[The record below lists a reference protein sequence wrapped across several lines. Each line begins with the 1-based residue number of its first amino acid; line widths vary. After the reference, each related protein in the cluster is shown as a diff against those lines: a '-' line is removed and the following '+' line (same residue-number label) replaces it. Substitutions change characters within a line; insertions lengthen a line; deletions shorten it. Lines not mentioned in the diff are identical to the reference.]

1 MNKPNAIVV
10 GSEISPSFLGL
21 VRRAFELCRE
31 RALSLTAVI
40 VSPTEPADAG
50 QLIYAGA
57 DRLARIALSVQDIN
71 APVAAAESI
80 SQYAFSEKPEF
91 ILFESSSFFCC
102 VAPMTAAK
110 LNCGIT
116 ADCTALSWA
125 ENGTFKLAFSEN
137 AQKAN
142 MPLIPCR
149 EAKHIWT
156 QTRVI
161 EDAVFGTDLTG
172 ANIIVS
178 GGLGMGSREN
188 FKKLHTL
195 ADMLGAAVGASR
207 AAVAAGYAGYAH
219 QVGQTGVS
227 VRPDIYIAFGISGA
241 VQHLSGISGAKKIYA
256 VNHDPKAPIHEYSD
270 FSVIADCTL
279 VLDKLI
285 EKAGS

>member
-1 MNKPNAIVV
+1 M
-10 GSEISPSFLGL
+10 
-21 VRRAFELCRE
+21 
-31 RALSLTAVI
+31 
-40 VSPTEPADAG
+40 
-50 QLIYAGA
+50 
-57 DRLARIALSVQDIN
+57 
-71 APVAAAESI
+71 
-80 SQYAFSEKPEF
+80 
-91 ILFESSSFFCC
+91 
-102 VAPMTAAK
+102 
-110 LNCGIT
+110 
-116 ADCTALSWA
+116 
-125 ENGTFKLAFSEN
+125 
-137 AQKAN
+137 
-142 MPLIPCR
+142 
-149 EAKHIWT
+149 T
-156 QTRVI
+156 QTRII

-256 VNHDPKAPIHEYSD
+256 VNHDPKAPIHEYAD
-270 FSVIADCTL
+270 FSVIADCTS

-285 EKAGS
+285 EKAGG